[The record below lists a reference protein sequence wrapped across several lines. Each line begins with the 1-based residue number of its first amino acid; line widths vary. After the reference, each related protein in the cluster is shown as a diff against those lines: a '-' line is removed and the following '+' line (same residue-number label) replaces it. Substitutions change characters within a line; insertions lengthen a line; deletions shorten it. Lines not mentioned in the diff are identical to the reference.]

1 VALTDPGLVRQLLFQ
16 FAILTL
22 ENLGSA
28 TFPAQRRA
36 VSAPSDRTE
45 EIPL

>member
-1 VALTDPGLVRQLLFQ
+1 MALTDPGLVRQPLFQ
-16 FAILTL
+16 FVVLTL
-22 ENLGSA
+22 ENLDSV
-28 TFPAQRRA
+28 TSPAQTHA